1 MLMKKYIL
9 STCLLINLYGGAS
22 VANVITVD
30 ISNHGE
36 ESVVTG
42 PDVTSSSYQGR
53 VYTDSSDLELTS
65 DADFNGIEQLVG
77 LLFDNVGIAAGSTIN
92 NAFIAF
98 TIDDIT
104 DNDPAKQV
112 GHDATGDITIQIE
125 DSVDAAAYQTSDF
138 NISNR
143 TTTVDSIIWT
153 SAPGLFVGEIINT
166 ADLTLLVDSMINGG
180 EWTGNNS
187 MNFLFSSP
195 GLNITREV
203 ESAGTGAPRLNID
216 FTPVATMVT
225 EPSLIATLT
234 VSLAGLGFL
243 RRRRTYQVYTQYTLR

>member
-9 STCLLINLYGGAS
+9 STCLLMNLYGGAS
-22 VANVITVD
+22 MANVITVD
-30 ISNHGE
+30 MNNHAE

-42 PDVTSSSYQGR
+42 PDATSSTYQGR

-65 DADFNGIEQLVG
+65 DADYNGIEQLVG

-92 NAFIAF
+92 SAFIAF
-98 TIDDIT
+98 TIDDIADDT
-104 DNDPAKQV
+104 PAKQA

-125 DSVDAAAYQTSDF
+125 DSADAAAYQASDF
-138 NISNR
+138 NVSNR

-153 SAPGLFVGEIINT
+153 STPGLFVGEIINT
-166 ADLTLLVDSMINGG
+166 ADLTLLVDSMVNGG

-195 GLNITREV
+195 GQNITREV

-216 FTPVATMVT
+216 FTPVATTVT
-225 EPSLIATLT
+225 EPSSIAILT

-243 RRRRTYQVYTQYTLR
+243 RRRRTHQVYTQFTSR